1 MGKQAMG
8 KKEEGYSS
16 SSFWQLMLVI
26 PGTIIGFTLLISL
39 LAYLFGG
46 GDSATAPAAA
56 PAPMAAVDTKA
67 DEAIKPVAEVVVAE
81 AATEKV
87 EKTGQEVV
95 TGVCAM
101 CHAAGL
107 MESPKLGDKGQ
118 WAPRIAQGYETL
130 VKHAIEGIR
139 NMPARG
145 GNPDLSDAEIAS
157 AVAVMANEAGAN
169 FDPATFQP

>member
-1 MGKQAMG
+1 MA
-8 KKEEGYSS
+8 KKEEGYSG
-16 SSFWQLMLVI
+16 SSFWQLMIAI
-26 PGTIIGFTLLISL
+26 PGSIIGFTVLISV
-39 LAYLFGG
+39 LAYFFGSG
-46 GDSATAPAAA
+46 ESKPTPAAA
-56 PAPMAAVDTKA
+56 PAPTAVEAKA
-67 DEAIKPVAEVVVAE
+67 DANIAPVADVQVAE

-95 TGVCAM
+95 TAVCSM

-145 GNPDLSDAEIAS
+145 GNPDLSDHEIAS
-157 AVAVMANEAGAN
+157 AVAVMANDAGAN
-169 FDPATFQP
+169 FDPATYKN

>member
-1 MGKQAMG
+1 MG
-8 KKEEGYSS
+8 KKEEGYSG
-16 SSFWQLMLVI
+16 SSFWQLMIAI
-26 PGTIIGFTLLISL
+26 PGSIIGFTVLISV
-39 LAYLFGG
+39 LAYFFGSG
-46 GDSATAPAAA
+46 EKATAPAAA
-56 PAPMAAVDTKA
+56 PAPAAEVVAKA
-67 DEAIKPVAEVVVAE
+67 DANIAPVAEVQVAE
-81 AATEKV
+81 AAGEKV

-95 TGVCAM
+95 TAVCSM

-145 GNPDLSDAEIAS
+145 GNPDLSDNEIAS

-169 FDPATFQP
+169 FDPATLKK

>member
-1 MGKQAMG
+1 MG

-16 SSFWQLMLVI
+16 SSFWQLMIAI
-26 PGTIIGFTLLISL
+26 PGSIIGFTVLISV
-39 LAYLFGG
+39 LAYFFGSG
-46 GDSATAPAAA
+46 ETATAPAAA
-56 PAPMAAVDTKA
+56 PAAPAAEVVTKA
-67 DEAIKPVAEVVVAE
+67 DENIAPVADVQVAE

-95 TGVCAM
+95 TAVCSM

-157 AVAVMANEAGAN
+157 AVAVMANDAGAN
-169 FDPATFQP
+169 FDPATLKK

>member
-16 SSFWQLMLVI
+16 SSFWQLMIAI
-26 PGTIIGFTLLISL
+26 PGSIIGFTVLISV
-39 LAYLFGG
+39 LAYFFGSG
-46 GDSATAPAAA
+46 ETTPAPAAA
-56 PAPMAAVDTKA
+56 PAPAAEVVTKA
-67 DEAIKPVAEVVVAE
+67 DENIAPVAEVQVAE

-95 TGVCAM
+95 TAVCSM

-145 GNPDLSDAEIAS
+145 GNPDLSDNEIAS
-157 AVAVMANEAGAN
+157 AVAVMANEAGAS
-169 FDPATFQP
+169 FDPATLKK

>member
-1 MGKQAMG
+1 MA
-8 KKEEGYSS
+8 KKEEGYSN
-16 SSFWQLMLVI
+16 SSFWQLIIAI
-26 PGTIIGFTLLISL
+26 PGSIIGFTLLISV
-39 LAYLFGG
+39 LAYFFGSG
-46 GDSATAPAAA
+46 QTATEPAAA
-56 PAPMAAVDTKA
+56 PAAAAPAAEVAPTKA
-67 DEAIKPVAEVVVAE
+67 DENIKPVAEVQVAD
-81 AATEKV
+81 ASGAKV
-87 EKTGQEVV
+87 EKTGEEVV
-95 TGVCAM
+95 TAVCSM

-157 AVAVMANEAGAN
+157 AVAHMANGAGAS
-169 FDPATFQP
+169 FDPATLKK